1 MNDAIGADRSDKIE
15 IACPTNSRDLCA
27 KRLGDLH
34 GEGSYTSGRAVDQ
47 NLLPGLNLSIT
58 QALQRS
64 KSGQRNR
71 GGLLKRNVRRLD
83 DQGSFGSNCILGQRA
98 ATDAEYF
105 VSRFE
110 LGHVLPDR
118 FDHAGH
124 IAAEPRVSWFAQ
136 PEDQATKPCV
146 A

>member
-1 MNDAIGADRSDKIE
+1 MVGNVIEDHVVTLAALGEILFCVIDDVIGADRSDKIE
-15 IACPTNSRDLCA
+15 VACPTNSRDLCA

-71 GGLLKRNVRRLD
+71 GGLLKRDTRRLH
-83 DQGSFGSNCILGQRA
+83 DQGSFGSACIFGQSA
-98 ATDAEYF
+98 ATDAEHF
-105 VSRFE
+105 V
-110 LGHVLPDR
+110 
-118 FDHAGH
+118 A
-124 IAAEPRVSWFAQ
+124 
-136 PEDQATKPCV
+136 
-146 A
+146 

>member
-1 MNDAIGADRSDKIE
+1 FGEGMVGNVIEDHVVTLAALGEILFCVIDDVIGADRSDKIE
-15 IACPTNSRDLCA
+15 VACPTNSRDLCA

-83 DQGSFGSNCILGQRA
+83 DQGSFGSNCILVQRA
-98 ATDAEYF
+98 PTDA
-105 VSRFE
+105 
-110 LGHVLPDR
+110 
-118 FDHAGH
+118 
-124 IAAEPRVSWFAQ
+124 
-136 PEDQATKPCV
+136 
-146 A
+146 